1 MNYVRLIT
9 PRWRVRRVGADCG
22 PFGPA
27 YDAVWDPDVPRVLLD
42 AIWYE
47 IDWFERNLPVPK
59 PRKHAFCVKSRG
71 RWYPDGICW
80 FVAEAREMIAHAFV
94 LASLLREIGVPV
106 RKVATRRPGTVLYR
120 DPWQIVAKPIEVTPT
135 VWC

>member
-9 PRWRVRRVGADCG
+9 PIRRLRRVGADCG

-27 YDAVWDPDVPRVLLD
+27 YDAAWSRDVPRTLRE
-42 AIWYE
+42 AIWQE
-47 IDWFERNLPVPK
+47 IDWFEDNLPVPDF
-59 PRKHAFCVKSRG
+59 HAFRVKSRK

-94 LASLLREIGVPV
+94 LASLLREVGVPV
-106 RKVATRRPGTVLYR
+106 RKVATRRPGTILYR
-120 DPWQIVAKPIEVTPT
+120 DAWQIVAKPIEVTPT
-135 VWC
+135 LFC

>member
-9 PRWRVRRVGADCG
+9 PSWRVHRVGADCG
-22 PFGPA
+22 PFRPA
-27 YDAVWDPDVPRVLLD
+27 HDALWDPDVPRLLQD
-42 AIWYE
+42 AIRYE

-59 PRKHAFCVKSRG
+59 PRKDAFCVKSRG

-80 FVAEAREMIAHAFV
+80 FVAEAREMIARAFV

-120 DPWQIVAKPIEVTPT
+120 DPWQVVAKPIGATPT